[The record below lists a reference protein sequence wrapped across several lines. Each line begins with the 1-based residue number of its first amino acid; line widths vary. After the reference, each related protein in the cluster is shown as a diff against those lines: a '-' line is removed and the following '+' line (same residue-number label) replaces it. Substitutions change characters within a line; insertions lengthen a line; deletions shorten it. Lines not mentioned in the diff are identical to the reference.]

1 MKKICIVGGGSWGSA
16 MAVHLGRQEIQVNLW
31 IREPEIYEDTV
42 QTRRNETFLPQITF
56 PPSVSFFKDLE
67 ESLRDTQAVFIA
79 VPSRFCRN
87 MYAKIAPFLDS
98 EQYIVSLTKGIEEG
112 SLKRMS
118 EVMEEVFPSS
128 SHSRIAVLSGPSFA
142 REVAESH
149 PTAVVISSKNLEA
162 AKKIQSLVSSLY
174 FRAYSSD
181 DIVGV
186 ELAGA
191 CKNVIAIATGISD
204 SFGFGSNSMAGLVT
218 RGLAEMIRLG
228 ISLGARQETYAGLA
242 GIGDL
247 VLTCTGKLSRNRFVG
262 GELGKGKAVKEII
275 SGMKMIAEGITTT
288 LSVHQ
293 LAQREKVEMPI
304 SEQVFHVLYQ
314 GKDPKQAFRDLMSRE
329 LKDEYHSRKGD
340 NNEV

>member
-1 MKKICIVGGGSWGSA
+1 VKKVCIVGGGSWGTA
-16 MAVHLGRQEIQVNLW
+16 MAIHLGRLGIDTNLW
-31 IREPEIYEDTV
+31 IREKEIYDEMARTGE
-42 QTRRNETFLPQITF
+42 NKTFLSGIPV
-56 PPSVSFFKDLE
+56 PSSVSLSLDLQE
-67 ESLRDTQAVFIA
+67 ATRETEAIFIA
-79 VPSRFCRN
+79 VPSRFCRQ
-87 MYAKIAPFLDS
+87 MYMQIAPFLNS
-98 EQYIVSLTKGIEEG
+98 EQFIISLTKGIEEE

-118 EVMEEVFPSS
+118 EVMGEIFPEIFR
-128 SHSRIAVLSGPSFA
+128 SRIAVLSGPSFA

-149 PTAVVISSKNLEA
+149 PTAVVISSTNFEL
-162 AKKIQSLVSSLY
+162 AKKIQALVSCLY

-181 DIVGV
+181 DIIGV

-218 RGLAEMIRLG
+218 RGLAEMTRLG
-228 ISLGARQETYAGLA
+228 VSLGAKQETYAGLA

-247 VLTCTGKLSRNRFVG
+247 VLTCTGKLSRNRYVG
-262 GELGKGKAVKEII
+262 SELGKGKTLEEII

-304 SEQVFHVLYQ
+304 CEQVFSVLHR
-314 GKDPKQAFRDLMSRE
+314 GKNPKDAFRDLMSRE
-329 LKDEYHSRKGD
+329 LKDEYKTSKGEK
-340 NNEV
+340 NEM